1 MQEKKAELDFIV
13 VGVQK
18 AGTTSLFE
26 YLRQHPEISLP
37 AGKEVPY
44 FSHDALYA
52 LGWATYMRKL
62 AIADPTHKWG
72 TVTPH
77 YLVGGV
83 YQSTKKAE
91 LANSYDERTVPRRIR
106 DQLPNVRLI
115 AILRD
120 PVERARS
127 HHRMMA
133 MEHLDSRSFD
143 DAVDEL
149 LRPEALEHSRRHP
162 RERTGYV
169 AWGEYGRTLGGYFDV
184 FAREQILVVFADEL
198 EQAPAELLR
207 RIHAFIGV
215 KSDFEPENLGVRYRV
230 GASERR
236 FDWLG
241 PYAPLS
247 PHGLKRALTGN
258 STARSI
264 WHLIPESAKR
274 RVRHPY
280 ERFALRFALWNR
292 RPEEQG
298 KTAQAAA
305 VSATTLA
312 RLREHYAEDTER
324 LAVLLG
330 RSPTWATSAGPRG
343 ADAENQL
350 GGRAGPGMVSSADL
364 SSSTD
369 W

>member
-1 MQEKKAELDFIV
+1 MRAKDELDFVV

-26 YLRQHPEISLP
+26 YLRQHPEITLP

-52 LGWATYMRKL
+52 LGWSTYMRKL
-62 AIADPTHKWG
+62 AMVDPTHKWG

-83 YQSTKKAE
+83 YQSSKKAE
-91 LANSYDERTVPRRIR
+91 LTSRYDERTVPQRIH
-106 DQLPNVRLI
+106 DQLPNVRVI

-133 MEHLDSRSFD
+133 MERLDSRSFD
-143 DAVDEL
+143 EAVDEL
-149 LRPEALEHSRRHP
+149 LRPEALERARSHP
-162 RERTGYV
+162 QEKTGYV
-169 AWGEYGRTLGGYFDV
+169 AWGEYGRTLAGYFDV
-184 FAREQILVVFADEL
+184 FPREQILVVFADEL
-198 EQAPAELLR
+198 EQAPAELLS
-207 RIHAFIGV
+207 RIHTFIGV
-215 KSDFEPENLGVRYRV
+215 KPDFEPENLGVRYRV

-247 PHGLKRALTGN
+247 PHGIKRALTGN

-264 WHLIPESAKR
+264 WHAIPESLQR

-280 ERFALRFALWNR
+280 ERFALSVSLWNR
-292 RPEEQG
+292 RPETDG
-298 KTAQAAA
+298 KTAQAATA
-305 VSATTLA
+305 SNTTLA
-312 RLREHYAEDTER
+312 RLRKHYAHDTER
-324 LAVLLG
+324 LTTLLG
-330 RSPTWATSAGPRG
+330 RSPTWSPSVGPSSDAGS
-343 ADAENQL
+343 QL
-350 GGRAGPGMVSSADL
+350 DGPAGPGVASSADL
-364 SSSTD
+364 S
-369 W
+369 